1 VPKSTNINEAL
12 PSPENNRG
20 GFENRLKERFANL
33 WSRKKITKKAHAG
46 RGPETRGEM
55 SISDKNFVAN
65 DPFREKRE
73 AEGVLEAIFQGK
85 KIPMIL
91 GYKDVRAAAADWETF
106 SNDAPFRVP
115 IPSEE
120 DVRSVRQLPIETDP
134 PDHADYRRIVEPF
147 FRQPKE
153 PEMVHKVDA
162 LITELLEQA
171 TLRPSIEIVREFALP
186 LQSRALTY
194 LLRVPE
200 REASEW
206 ISWGTHVFR
215 DGANGQAKG
224 AVLERYIQRQL
235 DRSTENPGDDF
246 FSVLTQAK
254 FHGRPLTR
262 EEMMG
267 FANLVFAGGRDT
279 VIQTVSSI
287 IGYLGG
293 HPEALDALR
302 ARPEWLNIAAE
313 EFFRFVSPVTHI
325 GRVCPHATEVKGVV
339 VEANERVSLCWAS
352 ANRDASVFENPDEL
366 RLDRKTNP
374 HIAFGSGPHN
384 CLGAMHSR
392 LLTRCL
398 LRHLC
403 EDIAVI
409 TILEA
414 KEHNERESQYE
425 RRLGYDSLLVQMT
438 PYRQP

>member
-1 VPKSTNINEAL
+1 MCGAGRKSQ
-12 PSPENNRG
+12 
-20 GFENRLKERFANL
+20 
-33 WSRKKITKKAHAG
+33 KITQKAHAG
-46 RGPETRGEM
+46 RGPETKGEVSM
-55 SISDKNFVAN
+55 NDKNFVAN

-106 SNDAPFRVP
+106 SNDAPFRIP

-224 AVLERYIQRQL
+224 AALERYIQRQL
-235 DRSTENPGDDF
+235 DRSTENPGADF
-246 FSVLTQAK
+246 FGVLTQAK
-254 FHGRPLTR
+254 FRGRTLTR

-279 VIQTVSSI
+279 VIQTVASI
-287 IGYLGG
+287 IGYFGG
-293 HPEALDALR
+293 HPEALDVLR
-302 ARPEWLNIAAE
+302 ARPEWLNSAAE
-313 EFFRFVSPVTHI
+313 EFFRFVSPLTHI
-325 GRVCPHATEVKGVV
+325 GRVCPHAAEVKGVV
-339 VEANERVSLCWAS
+339 VEADERVSLCWAS
-352 ANRDASVFENPDEL
+352 ANRDASVFESPDEL
-366 RLDRKTNP
+366 RLDRKRNP

-384 CLGAMHSR
+384 CLGALHSR

-414 KEHNERESQYE
+414 EEHNERESQYE

-438 PYRQP
+438 PYRQPRSLHANGT